1 MKNTAR
7 QVSAMSARTAVL
19 SGLRSRVLRSERM
32 KLIVNTVLSFVK
44 TNG

>member
-7 QVSAMSARTAVL
+7 QVSAMSVRTAVL
-19 SGLRSRVLRSERM
+19 SGLRSRVLRIERM
-32 KLIVNTVLSFVK
+32 ELIVNTEPSFVK